1 MNQSTPM
8 GLVPDI
14 EAQREEKRRRLDRL
28 AVFLL
33 QDPANTPL
41 RIDAFETALACSA
54 WERAAAYLEEGRAR
68 DEDALGWKL
77 REGDFWLA
85 QHRYDQA
92 RAVLETVPPSDSLND
107 VVLHN
112 LAYIDLRQGRVD
124 GCVERLADRMSAD
137 QAPITPSVAVRAL
150 QQLWLRALHHLG
162 DLDRAIAW
170 SSDAERMAQL
180 APQAAGVASLIALD
194 ASDFHH
200 ARRWSALAVAEGTGD
215 DPTVVEALITQA
227 SLAMAARDGHR
238 AREFAEAALARSPE
252 EGRAWSAWAFA
263 AMLSGDF
270 AAARAAFARATS
282 AMRDH
287 IGTWH
292 GKGWAELMLRD
303 LAAAEASFREA
314 LALDGSFA
322 ESHGGLALVLAFQHR
337 VPEAKAC
344 AERALR
350 LDRQNLSGRYATAVL
365 NGEIRDPA
373 DLQRL
378 ARQLLAGRPAP
389 LGGSMADEVAGGPV
403 AYPSGSVANDQRE
416 P

>member
-1 MNQSTPM
+1 MNQSTPV
-8 GLVPDI
+8 GPAPDI
-14 EAQREEKRRRLDRL
+14 EAQREDKRRRLDRL
-28 AVFLL
+28 AAFLL
-33 QDPANTPL
+33 QDPANTQL

-54 WERAAAYLEEGRAR
+54 WDRAAQYLEEGRAC

-85 QHRYDQA
+85 QQLYDQA
-92 RAVLETVPPSDSLND
+92 RAVLETVPPADALND

-112 LAYIDLRQGRVD
+112 LAYIDLRQGRVAE
-124 GCVERLADRMSAD
+124 CIERLADRMSGD
-137 QAPITPSVAVRAL
+137 QAAARPSVAVRAL

-170 SSDAERMAQL
+170 SSNAEHTAQL

-194 ASDFHH
+194 ASDFDR
-200 ARRWSALAVAEGTGD
+200 ARRWSALSVEQGSGD
-215 DPTVVEALITQA
+215 DPTVVEALVTQA

-238 AREFAEAALARSPE
+238 ARQFAEAALACSPQ

-263 AMLSGDF
+263 AMLSGDL

-282 AMRDH
+282 ALPDH
-287 IGTWH
+287 IGTWQ
-292 GKGWAELMLRD
+292 GKGWAELMQRD
-303 LAAAEASFREA
+303 LAAAEASFRAA
-314 LALDGSFA
+314 LLLDGSFA

-337 VPEAKAC
+337 VPEAKEC

-365 NGEIRDPA
+365 NGEVRDST

-378 ARQLLAGRPAP
+378 ARKLLAGRPAP

-403 AYPSGSVANDQRE
+403 VHPSGLTANDQRK